1 MARGGAKDPAI
12 VHVWTDA
19 IFGLAEKNGVADE
32 MLEEWNGIVGLLD
45 REPAIELVFASP
57 LVDDDEKK
65 ALVEKAFRGKASDL
79 LVDTLQVMRSKGR
92 LGLARAVAASYR
104 YAWLEKRGQ
113 VEVEVTSAAA
123 LTPEQRQSVGAA
135 ASKFAGRDAI
145 LIEKVNPAL
154 LGGFVLRAGDRKFD
168 GSVARE
174 VERFGENLRARASR
188 ELLSGR
194 EYINSEDT
202 SRGV

>member
-12 VHVWTDA
+12 VHVWTEA
-19 IFGLAEKNGVADE
+19 IFSLAEKSGAADG
-32 MLEEWNGIVGLLD
+32 MLEEWIGVVELLD
-45 REPAIELVFASP
+45 REPALELVFASP
-57 LVDDDEKK
+57 LVDNGEKK
-65 ALVEKAFRGKASDL
+65 ALVEKAFRGRASDL
-79 LVDTLQVMRSKGR
+79 LVDALQVMRAKGR
-92 LGLARAVAASYR
+92 LGLARAVAAGYR
-104 YAWLEKRGQ
+104 GMWLERRGQ
-113 VEVEVTSAAA
+113 MEVEVTSAAA

-135 ASKFAGRDAI
+135 ASKFSGRDAI

-194 EYINSEDT
+194 DYINSEDT